1 MLATLLAGLCEACPN
16 DRPDIQCFRGA
27 GIEGALLPGPTQNNK
42 WVSAT
47 LEVRTD
53 VVIRDLNLLLSV
65 DHAANSDLIIK
76 LQSPSGVT
84 QTLAERSLRGS
95 DLVQFILDDEA
106 AKNFTVEGVAPY
118 TGHFRTTEG
127 TLSAWDG
134 ENARGVWKLNIFDY
148 RGICCPWRHE
158 QTGTLEQWELHVTP
172 APFCAPPRFQNA
184 VADGALMRAFFC
196 MGCWLLLRGRSA
208 CPGCKGIV
216 VATDMASG
224 SKRSAHSGICWLLL
238 LGWSPCAR

>member
-1 MLATLLAGLCEACPN
+1 MGWLQAVLATLLAGLCEACPN

-118 TGHFRTTEG
+118 VLLIRDTFGQQRARFRPGTARMPEG
-127 TLSAWDG
+127 CGNSTSLTIIA
-134 ENARGVWKLNIFDY
+134 NA
-148 RGICCPWRHE
+148 
-158 QTGTLEQWELHVTP
+158 
-172 APFCAPPRFQNA
+172 A
-184 VADGALMRAFFC
+184 VITAAAAFALQPQQLQR
-196 MGCWLLLRGRSA
+196 WN
-208 CPGCKGIV
+208 
-216 VATDMASG
+216 SG
-224 SKRSAHSGICWLLL
+224 SYT
-238 LGWSPCAR
+238 